1 LIIAWGYHQIV
12 TGTIN
17 LMRRTL
23 ARKQHTPPPRD
34 PNLLERGG
42 LINTDELATF
52 LDVPLATLDTWASRG
67 GGPPFHKVGV
77 YRRYAGA
84 DVKAWL
90 AENLRATSKK
100 PAA

>member
-1 LIIAWGYHQIV
+1 
-12 TGTIN
+12 
-17 LMRRTL
+17 MRRTL
-23 ARKQHTPPPRD
+23 TRKQKPPVPRD

-52 LDVPLATLDTWASRG
+52 LDVPLTTLDTWASRG

-77 YRRYAGA
+77 HRRYAPA

-90 AENLRATSKK
+90 AEQRHVVNRE